1 MSEAKK
7 IIITG
12 WSALLKCRVC
22 ENHQESKEYGSWEI
36 DSSTIKHCPV
46 CNIIT
51 NHTVVGKIAEV
62 MEYEKF
68 KSSLQ
73 KISEPL
79 IHSK

>member
-22 ENHQESKEYGSWEI
+22 ENHQESKEYGNWEI
-36 DSSTIKHCPV
+36 NSSTIKHCPV

-51 NHTVVGKIAEV
+51 NHIVVGRIPEV

-68 KSSLQ
+68 KSNIQ
-73 KISEPL
+73 YIREPA
-79 IHSK
+79 IRAK